1 MLDDIYV
8 ETDLKIKDHLGED
21 REFSKGILSIRG
33 TGRTV
38 KECEIETK
46 SLATRL
52 STVDVTY
59 AVVKDAVEATVAV
72 EVVQG
77 VFHGKIT
84 AYTTSIQD
92 RLVLYDNEQA
102 ADAVTGGDGR
112 GAMIQL
118 I

>member
-1 MLDDIYV
+1 M
-8 ETDLKIKDHLGED
+8 
-21 REFSKGILSIRG
+21 
-33 TGRTV
+33 
-38 KECEIETK
+38 
-46 SLATRL
+46 
-52 STVDVTY
+52 
-59 AVVKDAVEATVAV
+59 EATITVEV

-77 VFHGKIT
+77 VFYGKIT